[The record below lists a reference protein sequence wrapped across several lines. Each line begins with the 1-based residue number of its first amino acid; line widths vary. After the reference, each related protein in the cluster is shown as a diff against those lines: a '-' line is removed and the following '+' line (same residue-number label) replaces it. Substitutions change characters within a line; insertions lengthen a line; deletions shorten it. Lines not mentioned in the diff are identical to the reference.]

1 MGGKKTTTINT
12 LDYRVEKL
20 NTQQNRIYTNQLRL
34 INSRVCKK
42 CNDKF
47 WEDLDL
53 LLRDYYYRKDNYKL
67 GYDREPFNLN
77 LIKKKY
83 LCKSCWSYW
92 EEYIGM
98 EDERFRLDVKKTNYE
113 KQLIQ
118 KYKSQK
124 VFNKYFG

>member
-1 MGGKKTTTINT
+1 ME
-12 LDYRVEKL
+12 YRVEKL
-20 NTQQNRIYTNQLRL
+20 NTQQNRIYNNQLKL
-34 INSRVCKK
+34 INGRVCMN
-42 CNDKF
+42 CNDNF
-47 WEDLDL
+47 WEGLDL
-53 LLRDYYYRKDNYKL
+53 LLKEYYYRKENYEL
-67 GYDREPFNLN
+67 GYDLKPFNLN

-83 LCKSCWSYW
+83 LCKGCGSCW